1 MLYDYH
7 EILYFLGID
16 YWRRLIMPFS
26 KLGINR
32 IKFSV
37 VEQIIDS
44 KGKEFL
50 VEVKFS
56 KSFFSNYSNDV
67 KDELIVNLLDSPII
81 TSREIEVLK
90 YIAQGKNNSEIAEN
104 LNVSIHTAKV
114 HIQNIFKKLSVSDR
128 TAAVVVALKLGLLH
142 L

>member
-1 MLYDYH
+1 
-7 EILYFLGID
+7 
-16 YWRRLIMPFS
+16 MPFS

-114 HIQNIFKKLSVSDR
+114 HIQNIFKKLAVSDR